1 MNPLEQK
8 ALDLVIKG
16 VPQEEIEQQLNY
28 EFIFFRTPDGK
39 YEHATQWKPL
49 CKTCNVQQLGC
60 EMRQNNI
67 DKY

>member
-49 CKTCNVQQLGC
+49 CKTCNVQ
-60 EMRQNNI
+60 
-67 DKY
+67 